1 MGTQL
6 TLLQSTVNI
15 LLYYLMKFQ
24 STILCLLTSSKST
37 KNNIFVDNYF
47 LKKCHFLEQCTLI
60 IAALLSLNKLS
71 SGKIIFFSQRCR
83 GIYQLFNFN
92 LYWFLIPLL
101 FNCLLTTSA
110 GMGDHIKF
118 KERCIINSSEEK
130 IEQGNY

>member
-47 LKKCHFLEQCTLI
+47 FKKMPFLRTMHSHYSCTSEFEQ
-60 IAALLSLNKLS
+60 A
-71 SGKIIFFSQRCR
+71 IFWED
-83 GIYQLFNFN
+83 NF
-92 LYWFLIPLL
+92 FQ
-101 FNCLLTTSA
+101 SK
-110 GMGDHIKF
+110 M
-118 KERCIINSSEEK
+118 
-130 IEQGNY
+130 